1 MVGGDLVIVGERE
14 AAVLADG
21 EEAWQLQAVLP
32 GRREFDR
39 VAAKPGAD
47 AANVGFGV
55 EENFRQCR
63 PGQAISAIGDTF
75 GISQTVDAGRALFA
89 EEQGLARFPLG
100 DGGNVEPD
108 LFDVRLNLDQ
118 LIQHVLALD
127 STEVAGE
134 DEKQWL
140 PGPKRRKS
148 DRLVFGSFDFE
159 VRGKVAG
166 FESRRGH
173 AVSIPTINNMIT
185 DIPA

>member
-1 MVGGDLVIVGERE
+1 LVVVGERE
-14 AAVLADG
+14 AAIQADG
-21 EEAWQLQAVLP
+21 EEAGQLRAVLP

-39 VAAKPGAD
+39 VAAQSGAD

-55 EENFRQCR
+55 EENFRQCCAWQTV
-63 PGQAISAIGDTF
+63 GAIGASF
-75 GISQTVDAGRALFA
+75 GISQTVDAGCTLFA
-89 EEQGLARFPLG
+89 EKEGFAGFALS
-100 DGGNVEPD
+100 DGGNIEPD
-108 LFDVRLNLDQ
+108 LFDVGLNLDQ

-127 STEVAGE
+127 SAEVAGE
-134 DEKQWL
+134 DEQQWL

-173 AVSIPTINNMIT
+173 AVSIPTINNMTT